1 MAAYIPVPR
10 DLTRVKSKVFFNLT
24 KRQLICFGAAAL
36 IGVPFFFFLKSFGNV
51 SLAALGM
58 IIVMLPLF
66 FLAMYE
72 KDGQP
77 LEVIAHH
84 FIQAK
89 FVRPKIRPYQTDNYY
104 DVLFRQYQL
113 EKEVERIVFPE
124 EKTDKRNKKCLP
136 ISIESSREKLKLLSN
151 VQKKITGFRRLLNS
165 LSRFKGCSPMEFVV

>member
-10 DLTRVKSKVFFNLT
+10 DLTRVKTKTFFNLT

-36 IGVPFFFFLKSFGNV
+36 IGVPLFFLVKSSGNV
-51 SLAALGM
+51 SLAALTM

-77 LEVIAHH
+77 LEVIARH

-89 FVRPKIRPYQTDNYY
+89 FVRPKVRPYQTNNYY
-104 DVLFRQYQL
+104 DALMRQYQL
-113 EKEVERIVFPE
+113 EKEVNAIVFQE
-124 EKTDKRNKKCLP
+124 EKADKRRKNACK
-136 ISIESSREKLKLLSN
+136 SESQAAARN
-151 VQKKITGFRRLLNS
+151 
-165 LSRFKGCSPMEFVV
+165 

>member
-24 KRQLICFGAAAL
+24 KRQLICFGMAAL
-36 IGVPFFFFLKSFGNV
+36 IGVPFFFLLKSYGNV

-58 IIVMLPLF
+58 IIIMLPLF

-77 LEVIAHH
+77 LEVIANH

-104 DVLFRQYQL
+104 DVLLRQYQL
-113 EKEVERIVFPE
+113 EREVEQIVFQKE
-124 EKTDKRNKKCLP
+124 NKGKRNKNAH
-136 ISIESSREKLKLLSN
+136 SSQ
-151 VQKKITGFRRLLNS
+151 QKTAERN
-165 LSRFKGCSPMEFVV
+165 

>member
-36 IGVPFFFFLKSFGNV
+36 IGVPLFFLMKRTGNV
-51 SLAALGM
+51 SLASLCM

-77 LEVIAHH
+77 LEVIAGH

-89 FVRPKIRPYQTDNYY
+89 FIRPKVRPYKTDNYY
-104 DVLFRQYQL
+104 DVLMRQHNL
-113 EKEVERIVFPE
+113 EKEVNAIVFQ
-124 EKTDKRNKKCLP
+124 EKTAGTAGK
-136 ISIESSREKLKLLSN
+136 SSRKPQRKAAE
-151 VQKKITGFRRLLNS
+151 RD
-165 LSRFKGCSPMEFVV
+165 